1 MTDSLLVLVHNGS
14 QNPENYQNGQVTI
27 SQNGTQQGAFVLQ
40 GFTLAE
46 QEINFAPRTTLT
58 SYHDFSNGAQF
69 TKSLGGNQQAFEVK
83 ANASAQFPNFS
94 QNDSIEFHI
103 FGSIEERYIPI
114 LRRHPNVILHGAYSP
129 ETVPI
134 AAKECNISLHVSICP
149 ETYSLT
155 LSESWELGLVPIV
168 SDIGALGERV
178 SHGINGFKIPPNSA
192 DALIVMLRDL
202 VSNPSRLSAINKQVL
217 ADLPIAFLPE
227 HIRQLLLIY
236 KSVIN
241 NHHLLP
247 SSYLSHEEPPQKIQ
261 SNNRINIE
269 WASFDQRSHSDKS
282 RFRATYNY
290 FINQFRAYLSK

>member
-1 MTDSLLVLVHNGS
+1 MLKLNDALIFNTHSSYDIASAVY
-14 QNPENYQNGQVTI
+14 PEIAQSDKTYILPVAINDLPKNNSI
-27 SQNGTQQGAFVLQ
+27 ALQ
-40 GFTLAE
+40 GRPILPPLKVAVLG
-46 QEINFAPRTTLT
+46 NFCF
-58 SYHDFSNGAQF
+58 HKGAD
-69 TKSLGGNQQAFEVK
+69 LIVGAIE
-83 ANASAQFPNFS
+83 AL

-103 FGSIEERYIPI
+103 FGSIEERYMPI

-134 AAKECNISLHVSICP
+134 AAKECNTSLHVSICP

-178 SHGINGFKIPPNSA
+178 SHGINGFKIPPNST

-202 VSNPSRLSAINKQVL
+202 VSNPSKLSAINKQIL

-269 WASFDQRSHSDKS
+269 WASFDQRSHSDQS